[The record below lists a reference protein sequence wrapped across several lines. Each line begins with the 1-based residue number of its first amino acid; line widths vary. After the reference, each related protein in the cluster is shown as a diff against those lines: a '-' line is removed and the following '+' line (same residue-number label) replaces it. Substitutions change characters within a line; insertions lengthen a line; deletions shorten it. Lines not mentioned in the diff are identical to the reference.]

1 MELREVQDPV
11 SMHDESNSAHQFS
24 LKDMSV
30 QADSEARLDA
40 QMQTSAIDVA
50 SVGN

>member
-1 MELREVQDPV
+1 MDIKGIDQGV
-11 SMHDESNSAHQFS
+11 SMYDESNSAHQFS

-40 QMQTSAIDVA
+40 QMQTSVMEMMSHVD
-50 SVGN
+50 